1 MKLTRLC
8 KAADSLKV
16 EDCPAMYV
24 DEDPSMMVGQGK
36 NLDPESAAQLMHVAE
51 DEAGVAIPT
60 ETVLRGAAVVLAS
73 LGRSDLGTEIEA
85 FVAERWGV
93 GL

>member
-8 KAADSLKV
+8 KAADSLRV
-16 EDCPAMYV
+16 QDCPAMYL
-24 DEDPSMMVGQGK
+24 DEDPGMMVGQGK
-36 NLDPESAAQLMHVAE
+36 RLDEDATAQLLHLGE

-60 ETVLRGAAVVLAS
+60 ETVLRAAALVLTAHGRTELGA
-73 LGRSDLGTEIEA
+73 EIET
-85 FVAERWGV
+85 FVAGRWGV